1 MVARGLVPCAGRDEM
16 HEHEAWHDAAA
27 WAWRLGLGPTHLCR
41 SSHARTPEAHSTERE
56 AELLFSI
63 YARPARRSARRRRT
77 SEVRG
82 PPPPLFSLDLLGG
95 HRGGRRGRAGA
106 ARHLGRPLV
115 ERHVVVVVV
124 VVVRRVRRA
133 RGKRRS
139 CRGRRGRC
147 RGITR
152 GSSRGTT
159 TPRSTRRRS
168 RSRSRSR
175 SRRYGPR
182 LRLRL
187 RLRMRLRQRLRQRL
201 RRGLRRGR
209 TLLRRP
215 LWRLRVLG
223 QI

>member
-27 WAWRLGLGPTHLCR
+27 WAWRLGLGPAHLCR
-41 SSHARTPEAHSTERE
+41 SSHARTPEAHSTEAGSYSLSTR
-56 AELLFSI
+56 AQR
-63 YARPARRSARRRRT
+63 AGRPDVRGPQRC
-77 SEVRG
+77 VRG
-82 PPPPLFSLDLLGG
+82 PPPPLFSLLDLLGG

-182 LRLRL
+182 LRLR
-187 RLRMRLRQRLRQRL
+187 QRLRQCLRRRL

-209 TLLRRP
+209 TLLRQP
-215 LWRLRVLG
+215 LWRVRVLG
-223 QI
+223 EV